1 MAGGALV
8 WCAVGDQREQLVEF
22 VARYQEL
29 RDQHD
34 HRADEERQQDDGQRD
49 RQERPGT
56 GEPARAQPV
65 RARRSGAGHATTF
78 VDGARPDG
86 SRPSPPVAIRSPTAF
101 LSAVGPSTTAT
112 IRPSYMTPIR
122 SDSSST
128 SSSSAE
134 TRRTAVPA
142 SRLAITWRWMNSMLP
157 TARPSVGWSRISS
170 LSARSNSRA
179 TTAFCWLPPDR
190 VPARTFG
197 DGVRMSNRPIADA
210 ASFWIASWLR
220 RSPRA
225 YGER

>member
-86 SRPSPPVAIRSPTAF
+86 SRPSPPVAISRPTAF

-112 IRPSYMTPIR
+112 IRPPYMTPIR

-134 TRRTAVPA
+134 TSSTAVPA
-142 SRLAITWRWMNSMLP
+142 SRFAITWRWMNSMLP
-157 TARPSVGWSRISS
+157 TSRPRVGWSRIRSWSS
-170 LSARSNSRA
+170 RSNSRA
-179 TTAFCWLPPDR
+179 TTTFCWLPPDR
-190 VPARTFG
+190 LLARTAA
-197 DGVRMSNRPIADA
+197 DGVRMSNRLIADS
-210 ASFWIASWLR
+210 ASRSIASWSR
-220 RSPRA
+220 IGPRA
-225 YGER
+225 YGDR